1 MAGDGER
8 HSQPKRSMDAGLLMM
23 CTRKQS
29 EERSREAGGVSDRLQ
44 SRCTRHFFLNPFR
57 SLDAGAAGAGDCD
70 AGAETAGAPLTD
82 LSSTP
87 DQHRGSALGLRSST
101 FDDTRERVRSLGE

>member
-29 EERSREAGGVSDRLQ
+29 EERSREAVGVCDRLQ

-57 SLDAGAAGAGDCD
+57 SLDAGAGDCD

-82 LSSTP
+82 LSSAP